1 VADGAGFWRNVL
13 RVRDPAVEASDSAD
27 LSAQTFDFPFAKDL
41 RATVQKSRHLNNFK
55 IFEAACAGISLDD

>member
-1 VADGAGFWRNVL
+1 
-13 RVRDPAVEASDSAD
+13 VRDPAVEASDSAD

-55 IFEAACAGISLDD
+55 IFEAACAGISLDH